1 MQCKG
6 NELIFS
12 LINLSATSSVKVYKF
27 DRSYGRNKFRKKLT
41 ARRIAER
48 DLLKEIAEAHF
59 RIKGKV
65 HLQSAIHKLQKIF
78 CGNIDMETKL
88 QKQVLRKDYHG
99 KAIAKGSEFVEICKS
114 VKVDSKRDQM

>member
-12 LINLSATSSVKVYKF
+12 LIDLSAKSSVKVYKF

-59 RIKGKV
+59 RKSVMV
-65 HLQSAIHKLQKIF
+65 HLQPKI
-78 CGNIDMETKL
+78 CNYEKS
-88 QKQVLRKDYHG
+88 
-99 KAIAKGSEFVEICKS
+99 IAVA
-114 VKVDSKRDQM
+114 